1 MRLGGKN
8 DGSYIRMGKE
18 NLLKLTSCEFIGSFF
33 KLDQHPKDR
42 LPQIAFAGRSNVGKS
57 SLLNKLVGIKRM
69 AKVSST
75 PGKTQSINYFK
86 VNEKLYFV
94 DLPGYGYAKVPKAV
108 KNTWGK
114 MIEEYLEQME
124 SLAGLVLLLDCRREL
139 SDEDLQLLEW
149 LVGRKL
155 PVLITVTK
163 TDKLTRNKANQ
174 KVAQIEKQLGLPA
187 IPFSTV
193 IGTGKK
199 ELLMAIRELLL
210 VEN

>member
-1 MRLGGKN
+1 
-8 DGSYIRMGKE
+8 MGKE
-18 NLLKLTSCEFIGSFF
+18 NLLKLTSCEFTGSFF
-33 KLDQHPKDR
+33 NLEQHPKDR

-75 PGKTQSINYFK
+75 PGKTQSINYFRI
-86 VNEKLYFV
+86 NDRLYFV
-94 DLPGYGYAKVPKAV
+94 DLPGYGYAKVPKTI
-108 KNTWGK
+108 KKTWGE
-114 MIEEYLEQME
+114 MIEEYLER
-124 SLAGLVLLLDCRREL
+124 SHALAGLVLLLDCRREP

-149 LVGRKL
+149 LVGRGL
-155 PVLITVTK
+155 PVLIAVTK
-163 TDKLTRNKANQ
+163 TDKITRNKTSQ

-193 IGTGKK
+193 IGTGKR
-199 ELLMAIRELLL
+199 ELLMAINELLF